1 MHNSQPT
8 ARKTQMTKNGETF
21 IIRTDLK
28 GNIIYA
34 NAAFI
39 EVCGYCKNELIGNN
53 ENLVHHPDMPAEVID
68 KIKKTVS
75 SEKPWVGCIKY
86 RTKKGD
92 FFWLKTTVTPEI
104 EKRRITGVLSVHS
117 RPSPQQIAETSLL
130 YQDIKSGKRSVNKSM
145 IANWLFKLRS
155 LPIFWRLIGSMLTLM
170 ILVTGSLIGGGLWGL
185 GHLVHQSEERELNEI
200 HQSMQAAIESESR
213 LAAALAQM
221 VASMPE
227 TQQAFMEGN
236 RTRLLELFRESFL
249 KLKSD
254 YGVRQFQFHKPPAFS
269 FVRIHKPAK
278 FGDDLSGFRKTV
290 VKTNT
295 DKAIVTG
302 MEVGVAGLG
311 IRGVVPI
318 FKEKKHL
325 GSVEFGM
332 SFGQAFFD
340 NFKSEFN
347 VDVTLFLNRESGLET
362 FASTFSRPIKISPAM
377 SQKILSG
384 EILTSEL
391 DYGDKPLAVHYQAIQ
406 DFSEN
411 NIGVL
416 QIAMDRSFYVK
427 QVSSIQILAFSIAA
441 IALLITSIII
451 ILFSRS
457 LSRALSSGV
466 GIAQNIANGKYDNDI
481 QVAQEDETGDLLNAM
496 ITMQARLSFNMFEVM
511 ETAKDNLRIKT
522 ALENVSTSVTVSNAD
537 NILIFM
543 NKAATEQFNRLGSK
557 FYSENKNFK
566 ANDLIGTSLAEFF
579 PDDKLSELYREKL
592 SETQTSRFIAW
603 DYTYELVTSPII
615 NAGGEY
621 QGRITQWNDITD
633 ELQVEKEI
641 SDIVAAAKKGDLTQ
655 KIVLDN
661 KTGFFRLLGGEI
673 NELIESINGI
683 FKEIAKAMQYL
694 AKGDLTHPIVQNYS
708 GTYGEVRDNV
718 NETIS
723 ILQKTVTQLRE
734 TAGVIN
740 TNSSEI
746 VSGNNDLSART
757 EQQAANLEKTAS
769 SMKELTHIVENN
781 TNNANQANLLSVNVR
796 QTADKGGNVVAQ
808 AVDAMEE
815 INQSSTKIAE
825 IIGVI
830 DEIAFQTNLLALNAS
845 VEAARA
851 GEQGRGFSVVATEVR
866 NLAGRSANAARE
878 IKDLI
883 SDSIKKVTNGTE
895 LVNQSG
901 ETLQDII
908 AGVGK
913 MGNVISEIAA
923 ASEEQSTGIS
933 QVNQAV
939 ASIDEST
946 QQNAALAEETSAAT
960 MSMNETVQ
968 EMERLMSFFKAS

>member
-1 MHNSQPT
+1 MNYDQPT
-8 ARKTQMTKNGETF
+8 VGKGQKINNDE
-21 IIRTDLK
+21 ILISRTDLARK
-28 GNIIYA
+28 IIYA
-34 NAAFI
+34 NQAFI
-39 EVCGYCKNELIGNN
+39 EASGFSKKELIGNN
-53 ENLVHHPDMPAEVID
+53 ENVIHHPDMPAEILD
-68 KIKKTVS
+68 DIKKTNGL
-75 SEKPWVGCIKY
+75 EKPWVGCIKY
-86 RTKKGD
+86 RSKNGD

-104 EKRRITGVLSVHS
+104 EKGKITGFLSVHS
-117 RPSPQQIAETSLL
+117 RPTPQQITDASLIF
-130 YQDIKSGKRSVNKSM
+130 QEIKSGKRDNHKNIISN
-145 IANWLFKLRS
+145 LLHKLRS

-170 ILVTGSLIGGGLWGL
+170 LLVTGSLIGGGLWGL
-185 GHLVHQSEERELNEI
+185 DNLVQQSEERELNEI
-200 HQSMQAAIESESR
+200 HQSMQVAIESESR

-227 TQQAFMEGN
+227 TQQAFAEGN
-236 RTRLLELFRESFL
+236 RNKLLELFREPFL

-254 YGVRQFQFHKPPAFS
+254 YGVRQFQFHKSPAFS

-295 DKAIVTG
+295 EKTIVTG

-318 FKEKKHL
+318 FQGKKHL

-332 SFGQAFFD
+332 SFGQPFFD

-347 VDVTLFLNRESGLET
+347 VDVTLFLNRENGVET
-362 FASTFSRPIKISPAM
+362 FASTLSNPIKISPSL

-384 EILTSEL
+384 ETLTSEINI
-391 DYGDKPLAVHYQAIQ
+391 DNKPFAVHYQAIQ
-406 DFSEN
+406 DFSGN
-411 NIGVL
+411 NIGIL
-416 QIAMDRSFYVK
+416 QIAMDRTFYVN
-427 QVSSIQILAFSIAA
+427 QVSAIQISAYSVAV

-457 LSRALSSGV
+457 LSRAISSGV

-481 QVAQEDETGDLLNAM
+481 HIAQEDETGDLLNAM
-496 ITMQARLSFNMFEVM
+496 ITMQARLSHNMYEVM

-522 ALENVSTSVTVSNAD
+522 ALDNVSTSVTVSNAD

-543 NKAATEQFNRLGSK
+543 NKSAIKQFDQLGSK
-557 FYSENKNFK
+557 FYSENKDFK

-579 PDDKLSELYREKL
+579 PDDQLSELYREKL
-592 SETQTSRFIAW
+592 TETQTSRFSAW
-603 DYTYELVTSPII
+603 NHTYELVTSPII
-615 NAGGEY
+615 NTEGEY
-621 QGRITQWNDITD
+621 QGRITQWIDITD
-633 ELQVEKEI
+633 ELQVEQEI
-641 SDIVAAAKKGDLTQ
+641 SGIVAAAKKGDLTQ
-655 KIVLDN
+655 KIALDN

-694 AKGDLTHPIVQNYS
+694 AEGDLNHPIEQNYS
-708 GTYGEVRDNV
+708 GTYGEVRNNV

-723 ILQKTVTQLRE
+723 ILQKTVAQLRE
-734 TAGVIN
+734 TASVIN

-769 SMKELTHIVENN
+769 SMKELTHIVDNN
-781 TNNANQANLLSVNVR
+781 TNNANQANNLSVNVR

-815 INQSSTKIAE
+815 INQSSSKIAE

-908 AGVGK
+908 SGVEK
-913 MGNVISEIAA
+913 MGHVISEIAS

-968 EMERLMSFFKAS
+968 NMETLMSFFKVS

>member
-1 MHNSQPT
+1 MHNNQAT
-8 ARKTQMTKNGETF
+8 ARKAQKTKNDGIF
-21 IIRTDLK
+21 ISRTDLK

-34 NAAFI
+34 NTAFI
-39 EVCGYCKNELIGNN
+39 EASGFSRKELIGKN
-53 ENLVHHPDMPAEVID
+53 ENLVHHPDMPAEVLD
-68 KIKKTVS
+68 EIKKTVS
-75 SEKPWVGCIKY
+75 PEKPWVGCVKY
-86 RTKKGD
+86 RSKNSD
-92 FFWLKTTVTPEI
+92 SFWLKTTVTPEI
-104 EKRRITGVLSVHS
+104 EKGKITGFLSVHNK
-117 RPSPQQIAETSLL
+117 PNHQQISDASQF
-130 YQDIKSGKRSVNKSM
+130 YQDIKSGKRGIKKGIIS
-145 IANWLFKLRS
+145 NWLYKLRS

-185 GHLVHQSEERELNEI
+185 DNLVHQSEERELTEI

-227 TQQAFMEGN
+227 TQRAFTEGN
-236 RTRLLELFRESFL
+236 RNRLLELFRESFL

-295 DKAIVTG
+295 DKTIVTG

-318 FKEKKHL
+318 FQGKKHL

-332 SFGQAFFD
+332 SFGQPFFD
-340 NFKSEFN
+340 TFKSEYH
-347 VDVTLFLNRESGLET
+347 VDVSLFLNRKNSLET
-362 FASTFSRPIKISPAM
+362 FASTLSHPIKISPSI

-384 EILTSEL
+384 ETLTSDL
-391 DYGDKPLAVHYQAIQ
+391 VYNGKPLAVHYQAIQ
-406 DFSEN
+406 DFSGN
-411 NIGVL
+411 NIGIL
-416 QIAMDRSFYVK
+416 QIAMDRSFYVE
-427 QVSSIQILAFSIAA
+427 QVNSIQILAFSIAA

-451 ILFSRS
+451 VLFSRS
-457 LSRALSSGV
+457 LSRAISSGV
-466 GIAQNIANGKYDNDI
+466 SIAQNIANGKYDNEI
-481 QVAQEDETGDLLNAM
+481 QITQEDETGDLLNAM

-537 NILIFM
+537 NVLIFM
-543 NKAATEQFNRLGSK
+543 NKAATTQFNRLGEK
-557 FYSENKNFK
+557 FHSENKAFN
-566 ANDLIGTSLAEFF
+566 ANDLIGSSLAEFF

-592 SETQTSRFIAW
+592 SETQISRFIAW
-603 DYTYELVTSPII
+603 EYTYELVTSPII
-615 NAGGEY
+615 NSEGEY

-633 ELQVEKEI
+633 ELQVEQEI
-641 SDIVAAAKKGDLTQ
+641 SGIVAAAKKGDLTQ
-655 KIVLDN
+655 KVALEN
-661 KTGFFRLLGGEI
+661 KTGFFHALGGEI

-683 FKEIAKAMQYL
+683 FKEIAKAMQHL
-694 AKGDLTHPIVQNYS
+694 AEGDLTHPIEQNYS

-781 TNNANQANLLSVNVR
+781 TNNANQANHLSVNVR

-815 INQSSTKIAE
+815 INQSSSKIAE

-883 SDSIKKVTNGTE
+883 SDSIKKVTNGTQ

-908 AGVGK
+908 SGVEK

-968 EMERLMSFFKAS
+968 DMERLMGFFKVS